1 MKSLTNKN
9 ILLGVTGGI
18 AAYKSAEIVRHL
30 KKSGASVRV
39 VMTRSA
45 EEFITPL
52 TLQALSGNRVS
63 TELLD
68 AEAEAAMGHIE
79 LAKWADGI
87 LIAPATANTIARLSS
102 GRGDDLLSTVTLAFD
117 GPISIAPAMN
127 QAMWR
132 DERTQENLNKLINN
146 NFGICGPGSGEQA
159 CGDIGLG
166 RMLEPL
172 EILDMFSSSFD
183 KGIML
188 GKRILITAGPTQE
201 PIDPV
206 RFITNRSSGKM
217 GYALAEAAIESGAQV
232 TLISGPVNIEPP
244 SNCNLVAIKTA
255 KEMYESVMH
264 HIKGAD
270 VYIGTAAVSD
280 YSPAHINESKIKKD
294 GSNAA
299 MVLEL
304 KENQDILKSVSEL
317 EERPYVVGFA
327 AETDNLIE
335 NAKKKLNNKNLDLI
349 VANDVSDKEIGFD
362 SDENEVTLITHEE
375 KQLIQKQN
383 KRKISKNIIEFISGR
398 INEQNN

>member
-1 MKSLTNKN
+1 MKSLANKN

-39 VMTRSA
+39 VMTKSA

-68 AEAEAAMGHIE
+68 TESEAAMGHIE

-117 GPISIAPAMN
+117 GPISLAPAMN

-132 DERTQENLNKLINN
+132 DNRTQDNLNKLLTQDI
-146 NFGICGPGSGEQA
+146 GICGPGSGEQA
-159 CGDIGLG
+159 CGDTGLG

-172 EILDMFSSSFD
+172 EILEIFSSSFD
-183 KGIML
+183 KGVL
-188 GKRILITAGPTQE
+188 SGKNVLITAGPTQE

-217 GYALAEAAIESGAQV
+217 GYSLAHAAIEQGAQV

-244 SNCNLVAIKTA
+244 SNCNVIAINTA
-255 KEMYESVMH
+255 KEMSDAVKH
-264 HIKGAD
+264 HIKKID

-280 YSPAHINESKIKKD
+280 YSPAEVKDSKIKKAGD
-294 GSNAA
+294 NSS
-299 MVLEL
+299 MILEL
-304 KENQDILKSVSEL
+304 KENEDILKFVSEL
-317 EERPYVVGFA
+317 EDRPYVVGFA
-327 AETDNLIE
+327 AETDKLIE
-335 NAKKKLNNKNLDLI
+335 NAENKLKHKKLDLI
-349 VANDVSDKEIGFD
+349 VANDVSDKSIGFD
-362 SDENEVTLITHEE
+362 SEENEVTLITKEE
-375 KQLIQKQN
+375 KQLLKKQN
-383 KRKISKNIIEFISGR
+383 KKKISKKIIEFISGR